1 MIKPLGSDKLMPLY
15 VADDAKRAE
24 LLKEAEGLPSI
35 VISSAAAGNAVMLA
49 GGYFTPLTGYMN
61 VADSMSVAKTMKTT
75 GGQFWPTP
83 VLNVV
88 EDASATTEMKQQFAK
103 SMLMVLGKNIAVKEN
118 HKSVLKESLSW
129 SVYNMQADSVKP
141 FYKSEPNIAAA
152 SIGLGSEGFDKI
164 MSDLLPSSLVKVKN
178 SSLSD
183 ESKKALPEI
192 MKLYLIHNQSFL
204 TDFKFLGFPFHY
216 WYTAQFLLILF
227 VLLCLY
233 YAVSIDRMNR
243 EYDFVEET

>member
-1 MIKPLGSDKLMPLY
+1 MTEHEQYEVNFFKPLSEHATANKKLISTLAIIWA
-15 VADDAKRAE
+15 VAVFGFHF
-24 LLKEAEGLPSI
+24 LLI
-35 VISSAAAGNAVMLA
+35 II
-49 GGYFTPLTGYMN
+49 
-61 VADSMSVAKTMKTT
+61 TT
-75 GGQFWPTP
+75 PTP
-83 VLNVV
+83 EQTLNDFNSVWPQVV

-192 MKLYLIHNQSFL
+192 MKLYLVHNQSFL

-233 YAVSIDRMNR
+233 YAVSIDRMNK